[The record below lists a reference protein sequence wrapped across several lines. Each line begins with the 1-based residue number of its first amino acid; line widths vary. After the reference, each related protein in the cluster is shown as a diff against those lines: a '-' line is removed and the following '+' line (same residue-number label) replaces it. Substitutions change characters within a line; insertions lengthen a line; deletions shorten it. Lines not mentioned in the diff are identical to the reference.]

1 MVGGEAAKRVR
12 PFKEM
17 RYKNNLLFLY
27 RMTQKGKG
35 FAKQNLYS
43 RQNQQYNKTSPKG
56 LFLFITFFYNIRN
69 LIFAK
74 IDRNS
79 IKVCIRIGFICL
91 LITPAHRYYNSF

>member
-43 RQNQQYNKTSPKG
+43 RQNQQYNKNKPEG
-56 LFLFITFFYNIRN
+56 
-69 LIFAK
+69 LIF
-74 IDRNS
+74 IYY
-79 IKVCIRIGFICL
+79 IL
-91 LITPAHRYYNSF
+91 LQYTKSHTHQDQPE

>member
-27 RMTQKGKG
+27 RMTQEGKG

-43 RQNQQYNKTSPKG
+43 HQSSYGQHCDTQY
-56 LFLFITFFYNIRN
+56 
-69 LIFAK
+69 
-74 IDRNS
+74 S
-79 IKVCIRIGFICL
+79 I
-91 LITPAHRYYNSF
+91 

>member
-43 RQNQQYNKTSPKG
+43 RRDHQHNKNKPEG
-56 LFLFITFFYNIRN
+56 
-69 LIFAK
+69 LIF
-74 IDRNS
+74 IYY
-79 IKVCIRIGFICL
+79 IL
-91 LITPAHRYYNSF
+91 LQYTKSHTH

>member
-1 MVGGEAAKRVR
+1 MVGGEPAKRVR

-43 RQNQQYNKTSPKG
+43 RQAFLDSVVIIIQYIALDTG
-56 LFLFITFFYNIRN
+56 R
-69 LIFAK
+69 
-74 IDRNS
+74 
-79 IKVCIRIGFICL
+79 
-91 LITPAHRYYNSF
+91 